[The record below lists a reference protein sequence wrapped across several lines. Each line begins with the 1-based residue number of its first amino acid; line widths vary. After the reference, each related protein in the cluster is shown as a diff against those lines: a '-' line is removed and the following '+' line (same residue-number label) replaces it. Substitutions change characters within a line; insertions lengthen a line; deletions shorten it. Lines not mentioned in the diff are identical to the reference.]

1 MKSVA
6 SSVLF
11 AVMVTD
17 GGGAMV
23 DTLEHAVPQKAGL
36 LSLGVIDK
44 AGGVSAF
51 ALGRDVP
58 SRTASFACLKDEAPA
73 PFKQEVDAGSGRHIP
88 HKFVCAISTARSR
101 WSSAARPTCRV
112 AARNRTAT
120 A

>member
-1 MKSVA
+1 M
-6 SSVLF
+6 LF

-51 ALGRDVP
+51 APRRDVP
-58 SRTASFACLKDEAPA
+58 SQTVPFACLKDEAPA

-101 WSSAARPTCRV
+101 WSSAARPTCRA